1 MKVRFGY
8 VAIALGVPQGS
19 PNKIITIKNY
29 EKITDPDDRQ
39 YRLCSLLRE
48 NLDTTRRILRYNAA
62 HQVHIYRLT
71 SKTVP
76 LATHPHTA
84 GWDYV
89 KDFKAEWAEIGEI
102 IKQHDMRVSAH
113 PDHYTLLN
121 SPQPDVLT
129 ASIKDLE
136 YHVNMLEAMNLEAAP
151 QLVMHIGGFYK
162 NKESSIAR
170 FITEFNNLPDRIR
183 LRLMFENDDKVYSA
197 ADVLAICQKTGS
209 PMVLDIHHHA
219 CVNHGDDLRGLWPE
233 IVKTWGGATPK
244 IHVSSPKNE
253 KDLRS
258 HADCVN
264 PQDFLS
270 FLEAA
275 KETGTDF
282 DVMVEAKQKD
292 LAMFKLVENLERIPG
307 IRRIEQATIEI

>member
-19 PNKIITIKNY
+19 PNKTITVKNF
-29 EKITDPDDRQ
+29 EKITAPADRQ
-39 YRLCSLLRE
+39 YRLNSILRE

-62 HQVHIYRLT
+62 HQVHIYRFT

-76 LATHPHTA
+76 LATHPYTI
-84 GWDYV
+84 GWDYIN
-89 KDFKAEWAEIGEI
+89 DFKEEWAEIGEI
-102 IKQHDMRVSAH
+102 IKQQSMRVSAH

-129 ASIKDLE
+129 SSIKDLE
-136 YHVNMLEAMNLEAAP
+136 YHVNMLEAMNLETAP

-183 LRLMFENDDKVYSA
+183 LRLMLENDDKVYSA
-197 ADVLAICQKTGS
+197 ADVLSICQKTGS
-209 PMVLDIHHHA
+209 PMILDIHHHK
-219 CVNHGDDLRGLWPE
+219 CVNHGDDLRKLWPA
-233 IVKTWGGATPK
+233 IVQTWRGAVPK
-244 IHVSSPKNE
+244 IHVSSPKNK
-253 KDLRS
+253 KDFRS

-264 PQDFLS
+264 PSDLIPFLHI
-270 FLEAA
+270 AR
-275 KETGTDF
+275 ETGSDF
-282 DVMVEAKQKD
+282 DVMIEAKNKD
-292 LAMFKLVENLERIPG
+292 LALFQLLDDLEKTDNIH
-307 IRRIEQATIEI
+307 RIEQASLEL